1 MVVVVRKAPGDWK
14 VCVRWSFGIHVTR
27 ILPRGARQNLG
38 QQRGACSVVIRNN
51 SPFTRY
57 LLDVFAI
64 YSQYFPV
71 DLLVSFLLMS
81 HVQKRL
87 VTTAA
92 KLTSLSATNLTK
104 FPPKQ
109 ALIVKSDVPQP
120 TFDPEIWASLQP
132 PPPPALSAFAHRIGL
147 ASILTSTD
155 LIQRACTHPSF
166 TALYSQHYPREA
178 PPSTNAQLVI
188 LGNSLLGL
196 FATEYLN
203 AKYPYLPTRVQKAA
217 LTAHVGPATCAS
229 IAQEM
234 GAAPLVRWHRTVRFS
249 LARDILTL
257 MNIAQPRTPTRPSV
271 LHTDALAS
279 VPRALTALVYQQR
292 SLFSARKFVHSYFL
306 SRQIDLRGMLKF
318 LDPKKALLE
327 MVKKFDREKPKSRY
341 ASQQSIADVV
351 VDLCARLLKETGRFS
366 NSPVFV
372 VGIFSGADQLGEGF
386 GSSLKMAEFRV
397 RLFMLPLWLLSEPF
411 VRPQKML
418 FIAYILHKHRTISFN
433 YQRRPSL
440 VAWET
445 SFTTIRLT
453 RKTIIRP
460 QT

>member
-1 MVVVVRKAPGDWK
+1 
-14 VCVRWSFGIHVTR
+14 
-27 ILPRGARQNLG
+27 
-38 QQRGACSVVIRNN
+38 
-51 SPFTRY
+51 
-57 LLDVFAI
+57 
-64 YSQYFPV
+64 
-71 DLLVSFLLMS
+71 MS

-92 KLTSLSATNLTK
+92 KLASLSATNLTK

-109 ALIVKSDVPQP
+109 ALIVKSDVPQS
-120 TFDPEIWASLQP
+120 TFNPEIWASLQP

-155 LIQRACTHPSF
+155 LIQQACTHPSF
-166 TALYSQHYPREA
+166 TALYSQHYPRET

-234 GAAPLVRWHRTVRFS
+234 GATPLVRWHRT
-249 LARDILTL
+249 
-257 MNIAQPRTPTRPSV
+257 PRTSTRPSV

-327 MVKKFDREKPKSRY
+327 MVKKFDREKPKSR
-341 ASQQSIADVV
+341 
-351 VDLCARLLKETGRFS
+351 LLKETGRFS

-386 GSSLKMAEFRV
+386 GSSLKMAEFRAAEDALHRV
-397 RLFMLPLWLLSEPF
+397 YLTQTPDDLLQLPTSTFSRSPGDVFHDDPADAENDYTAPDLT
-411 VRPQKML
+411 
-418 FIAYILHKHRTISFN
+418 IAEIMYASSGKSK
-433 YQRRPSL
+433 
-440 VAWET
+440 VAP
-445 SFTTIRLT
+445 IGH
-453 RKTIIRP
+453 
-460 QT
+460 